1 MAGHHDCPDPT
12 LEARQPTLA
21 MFGGGKQ
28 GIHMASVDFSPEREK
43 PALDLALEQ
52 AGTIAQTKPIRFRVQ
67 PDLYDYDRQRYQ
79 PWAGLIWT
87 VDLEDVE
94 EGRRLRE
101 GLTRFFRLFG
111 RTAEMQAEVLRVL
124 EEMEETL

>member
-1 MAGHHDCPDPT
+1 MA
-12 LEARQPTLA
+12 L
-21 MFGGGKQ
+21 
-28 GIHMASVDFSPEREK
+28 VDFSPEREK

-52 AGTIAQTKPIRFRVQ
+52 AGAIAQTKPIRFRVQ

-79 PWAGLIWT
+79 PWVGLIWT
-87 VDLEDVE
+87 VDLENVE

-111 RTAEMQAEVLRVL
+111 RTVEMQAEVLRTL
-124 EEMEETL
+124 EELEAHQ